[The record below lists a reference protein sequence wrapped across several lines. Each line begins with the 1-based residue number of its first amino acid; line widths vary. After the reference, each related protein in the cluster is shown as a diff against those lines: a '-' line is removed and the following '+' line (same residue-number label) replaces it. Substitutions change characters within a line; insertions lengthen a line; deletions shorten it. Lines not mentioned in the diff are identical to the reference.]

1 MEASQFF
8 EFNKQKVYCDQRCP
22 SGKPAKLHTVAAN
35 NNRDH
40 PMRSF
45 YCCLF
50 APHTNRC
57 YS

>member
-50 APHTNRC
+50 VPHTN
-57 YS
+57 